1 LSDGAFDGYMVYFL
15 VVISTLPL
23 GVKVDVE
30 TSGDCEDCIV
40 GGEGIILLM
49 RFLNL
54 WWRWRRWIGFSF
66 NLRVG
71 VV

>member
-1 LSDGAFDGYMVYFL
+1 LSDGAFNRYMVYFL
-15 VVISTLPL
+15 VVISTLSL

-30 TSGDCEDCIV
+30 TSGDCEDCTV

-54 WWRWRRWIGFSF
+54 WWRWRQWIGFSF